1 MADRARRTASWLRG
15 NDAPMTDTEPAQRH
29 LSADPWPLRPTPHL
43 KCRPSR
49 QRKCEGWSEWIVR
62 VYAARPRVYG
72 NFWSPRA
79 MTLLIEDYALI
90 GNNATAA
97 LVGRN
102 GSIDWLCFPRFDSAA
117 CFAALLG
124 SPESGHWTIAPQ
136 AAQPEVTRRYREGT
150 LVLETE
156 FSVAEGTVV
165 LIDCMDRRGG
175 HQDLIRLVRG
185 IRGRVPMQMELSV
198 RFDYGTAIP
207 WVSRLEDNRLCAVA
221 GPDQIVLGTTVE
233 LRGEDLKTRADFEI
247 EEGQTVPFAL
257 TWSHSFGSLPS
268 PPDAAVVVEK
278 VTADWK
284 KWSSKH
290 AFTGPYA
297 EATLRSIITLKALTH
312 HETGGIVAAAT
323 TSLPEQIG
331 GIRNWDYRFCWIR
344 DATYTLYALIG
355 SGFMDE
361 ARAWRDWLLRAVAG
375 KPDRMQ
381 IMYGIAGERRLTE
394 FELDELPGYEG
405 SQPVRI
411 GNAASEQLQ
420 LDVYGELLDS
430 SYLAWRKGL
439 PKGEAGW
446 ELGRALVNHLEQI
459 WTQPDEV
466 IWEIRGPRRHFVHSK
481 VMAWV
486 AFDRAARIVQEFG
499 TDGPLDRWVKLRS
512 DIHDEVCRLGFSRE
526 LNSFVQFYGSKEL
539 DASLLLL
546 PLVGFLPP
554 EDPRVQGTVAAIEK
568 NLMQDG
574 LVSRYDTR
582 SSVDGL
588 AGNEG
593 AFLACSFWMVDNYVL
608 QRRIEDARALFEHL
622 LSLRND
628 VGLLAEEYDSKEHR
642 QLGNFPQAF
651 SHLALVNSAHNL
663 SNDIETS
670 PAHHRSHTEPQPM
683 PI

>member
-1 MADRARRTASWLRG
+1 
-15 NDAPMTDTEPAQRH
+15 
-29 LSADPWPLRPTPHL
+29 
-43 KCRPSR
+43 
-49 QRKCEGWSEWIVR
+49 
-62 VYAARPRVYG
+62 
-72 NFWSPRA
+72 

-102 GSIDWLCFPRFDSAA
+102 GSIDWLCFPRFDSTA

-124 SPESGHWTIAPQ
+124 SPDNGHWSIVPK
-136 AAQPEVTRRYREGT
+136 AAHPKVTRRYREGT

-156 FSVAEGTVV
+156 FSVPEGTVV
-165 LIDCMDRRGG
+165 LIDCMDRRDGQ
-175 HQDLIRLVRG
+175 QDVIRLVRG
-185 IRGRVPMQMELSV
+185 IRGRVPMQMELTL
-198 RFDYGTAIP
+198 RFDNGTIIP

-221 GPDQIVLGTTVE
+221 GPDRIVFGTTVA
-233 LRGEDLKTRADFEI
+233 LRGEDLKTRADFEV

-257 TWSHSFGSLPS
+257 TWSHSFSSLPS
-268 PPDAAVVVEK
+268 PLDAAAVVEN
-278 VTADWK
+278 VTDEWK

-290 AFTGPYA
+290 TLKGPYS
-297 EATLRSIITLKALTH
+297 EANLRSIITLKALTH

-323 TSLPEQIG
+323 TSLPEQMG

-344 DATYTLYALIG
+344 DATYTLYALIE

-394 FELDELPGYEG
+394 FELAELPGYEASG
-405 SQPVRI
+405 PVRI
-411 GNAASEQLQ
+411 GNAASGQLQ
-420 LDVYGELLDS
+420 LDVYGEFLDS
-430 SYLAWRKGL
+430 LYLARRKGL
-439 PKGEAGW
+439 PKSEAGW
-446 ELGRALVNHLEQI
+446 ELGRTLVNHLEKT
-459 WTQPDEV
+459 WTQPDEG

-486 AFDRAARIVQEFG
+486 AFDRAVRIVQEFG
-499 TDGPLDRWVKLRS
+499 ADGPLNRWIKLRS

-526 LNSFVQFYGSKEL
+526 LNSFVQYYGSKEL

-554 EDPRVQGTVAAIEK
+554 EDPRIQGTIAAIEK

-574 LVSRYDTR
+574 LVARYNTR

-588 AGNEG
+588 AGGEG
-593 AFLACSFWMVDNYVL
+593 AFLACSFWLVDNYVL
-608 QRRIEDARALFEHL
+608 QGRIDEARSLFERL

-628 VGLLAEEYDSKEHR
+628 VGLLAEEYDAKEQR

-663 SNDIETS
+663 SAGIES
-670 PAHHRSHTEPQPM
+670 RPAHDRSQTEPQPI
-683 PI
+683 PV

>member
-1 MADRARRTASWLRG
+1 
-15 NDAPMTDTEPAQRH
+15 
-29 LSADPWPLRPTPHL
+29 
-43 KCRPSR
+43 
-49 QRKCEGWSEWIVR
+49 
-62 VYAARPRVYG
+62 
-72 NFWSPRA
+72 

-102 GSIDWLCFPRFDSAA
+102 GSIDWLCFPRFDSTA
-117 CFAALLG
+117 CLAALLG
-124 SPESGHWTIAPQ
+124 SPDNGHWSIAPK
-136 AAQPEVTRRYREGT
+136 ATHPKVTRRYREGT

-156 FSVAEGTVV
+156 FSVPEGTVV

-175 HQDLIRLVRG
+175 HQDVIRLVRG
-185 IRGRVPMQMELSV
+185 IRGRVPMQMELAL
-198 RFDYGTAIP
+198 RFDYGTVIP
-207 WVSRLEDNRLCAVA
+207 WVSRLEDDRLCAVA
-221 GPDQIVLGTTVE
+221 GPDRIVFGTIVA
-233 LRGEDLKTRADFEI
+233 LRGEDLKTRADYEI
-247 EEGQTVPFAL
+247 EEGQTIPFAL
-257 TWSHSFGSLPS
+257 TWSPSFSSLPS
-268 PPDAAVVVEK
+268 PLDAAAVVDN
-278 VTADWK
+278 VTDAWK

-290 AFTGPYA
+290 TFKGPYA
-297 EATLRSIITLKALTH
+297 DAALRSIITLKALTH
-312 HETGGIVAAAT
+312 HETGGMVAAAT

-344 DATYTLYALIG
+344 DATYTLYALMG

-375 KPDRMQ
+375 KRHHMQ

-394 FELDELPGYEG
+394 VELAELPGYEG
-405 SQPVRI
+405 SRPVRI

-430 SYLAWRKGL
+430 AYLARRKGL
-439 PKGEAGW
+439 RRIEAGW
-446 ELGRALVNHLEQI
+446 KLGRALLNHLEKI
-459 WTQPDEV
+459 WTQPDEGV
-466 IWEIRGPRRHFVHSK
+466 WEIRGPRRHFVHSK

-486 AFDRAARIVQEFG
+486 AFDRASRMVQEFG
-499 TDGPLDRWVKLRS
+499 EDGPLDRWVKLRT

-526 LNSFVQFYGSKEL
+526 LNSFVQYYGGKEV
-539 DASLLLL
+539 DASLLML

-574 LVSRYDTR
+574 LVERYRTKG
-582 SSVDGL
+582 SVDGL
-588 AGNEG
+588 VGNEG

-608 QRRIEDARALFEHL
+608 QNRIDEARSLFEHL

-628 VGLLAEEYDSKEHR
+628 VGLLAEEYDAKERR

-651 SHLALVNSAHNL
+651 SHLALVNSVRP
-663 SNDIETS
+663 S
-670 PAHHRSHTEPQPM
+670 PCAA
-683 PI
+683 